1 MDRRGFLSTIG
12 AGSLALTPGAE
23 AQTASQARPALVAG
37 GTAAQKISAVD
48 IIELHGSYDVE
59 RGVDNQFEVTPLAV
73 YEEYQPPEYAD
84 KPGGKRT
91 VKTTALYLRIRC
103 ASGLEGLYG
112 PVDKEAATVVRD
124 ELKPFLIG
132 KDALAGEIL
141 WDQMYRSN
149 RHSRDGLFMMA
160 ISAVDNTL
168 WDIRGRYYNVP
179 VYRLLG
185 GPTRSAVEMYASC
198 LGFSLEPAAVG

>member
-12 AGSLALTPGAE
+12 AGSLALAPGAE
-23 AQTASQARPALVAG
+23 AQTASQTRPAPVAG

-149 RHSRDGLFMMA
+149 RHSRDGLFLMGM
-160 ISAVDNTL
+160 SAVDNTL
-168 WDIRGRYYNVP
+168 WDIRAEILRRAGLAAIGRAVP
-179 VYRLLG
+179 
-185 GPTRSAVEMYASC
+185 A
-198 LGFSLEPAAVG
+198 